1 MSARLQ
7 QHLEQAIATAA
18 DPVAAGCLRAELAV
32 LRARLG
38 YAEEA
43 EAELA
48 ALAAEQA
55 TDPVPTRAAWLAL
68 ARGLV
73 GYYGHKNELAFQPL
87 ARAQALATAA
97 RVRPVQALAAAW
109 LAHMH
114 YVGNDPVL
122 MARHAAQALQEAAP
136 NHHSARSRACLVV
149 AQGYHYAG
157 ALEPAQRWYRRAH
170 EHAVA
175 EGDVAT
181 LAALL
186 HNRAWI
192 DATNARLER
201 LYGAVA
207 GSAMLAPLRD
217 TMVSAESMAHLN
229 SYLRI
234 GTEDA
239 LVPMLKALLLVLSE
253 QPAAAL
259 ELFAQHLDAG
269 IRGGMHH
276 HASTLL
282 AERAWCHQQVGE
294 HEAAAV
300 DADAALSALAV
311 ETPIDNEE
319 VASTV
324 AWVALLRRQQGRA
337 DEADALLVQG
347 HDRLQAYQQLR
358 RDVLDQLELALA
370 QVSADC
376 R

>member
-7 QHLEQAIATAA
+7 QHLEQAIGAA
-18 DPVAAGCLRAELAV
+18 RDPVAAGCLRAELAV

-38 YAEEA
+38 YADEA
-43 EAELA
+43 EAELT
-48 ALAAEQA
+48 LLTAEQA
-55 TDPVPTRAAWLAL
+55 ADPRPSRAAWLAL

-87 ARAQALATAA
+87 ARAQALAAAA

-122 MARHAAQALQEAAP
+122 MARYAAQALQEAAAD
-136 NHHSARSRACLVV
+136 HHSARSRACLVI

-157 ALEPAQRWYRRAH
+157 ALERAQRWYRRAH
-170 EHAVA
+170 QHAVT

-201 LYGAVA
+201 LYGADA
-207 GSAMLAPLRD
+207 HSAMLAPLSD
-217 TMVSAESMAHLN
+217 SMAGAESMAHLN
-229 SYLRI
+229 SHLKI
-234 GTEDA
+234 GSEDA
-239 LVPMLKALLLVLSE
+239 LVPMLKALLLVLTE

-269 IRGGMHH
+269 IRSGMQH
-276 HASTLL
+276 HASTVL
-282 AERAWCHQQVGE
+282 AERAWCRQQVGE

-300 DADAALSALAV
+300 DADAALAAL
-311 ETPIDNEE
+311 EGDTPIDNEE

-324 AWVALLRRQQGRA
+324 AWVALLRRQQGRPA
-337 DEADALLVQG
+337 EADALFAQG
-347 HDRLQAYQQLR
+347 GERLQAYQQLR
-358 RDVLDQLELALA
+358 REVLDQLELALA
-370 QVSADC
+370 QVSNED

>member
-7 QHLEQAIATAA
+7 QRLEQAIAAAA
-18 DPVAAGCLRAELAV
+18 DPVAAGCLRAEWAV

-48 ALAAEQA
+48 LVAVAQTA
-55 TDPVPTRAAWLAL
+55 DPRPSRAAWLAL

-87 ARAQALATAA
+87 ARAQALAAAA

-114 YVGNDPVL
+114 YVGNDAVL
-122 MARHAAQALQEAAP
+122 MARYAAQALQEAAAD
-136 NHHSARSRACLVV
+136 HHSARSRACLVI
-149 AQGYHYAG
+149 AQGFHYGG
-157 ALEPAQRWYRRAH
+157 ALEAAQHWYRRAH

-201 LYGAVA
+201 LYGAEA
-207 GSAMLAPLRD
+207 RCAMLAPLRE
-217 TMVSAESMAHLN
+217 TMIGAESMLHLN
-229 SYLRI
+229 SHLRI
-234 GTEDA
+234 GTDDG
-239 LVPMLKALLLVLSE
+239 LVPMLKALLLVLTE

-269 IRGGMHH
+269 IRDGMQQ

-282 AERAWCHQQVGE
+282 AERAWCRQQVGAP
-294 HEAAAV
+294 EAAA
-300 DADAALSALAV
+300 DADAALAALDGDK
-311 ETPIDNEE
+311 PIDNEE
-319 VASTV
+319 VASTL
-324 AWVALLRRQQGRA
+324 AWVALLRRAQGRA
-337 DEADALLVQG
+337 DEADVLLARG
-347 HDRLQAYQQLR
+347 RERLQAYQALR
-358 RDVLDQLELALA
+358 RAVLDQLEIALA
-370 QVSADC
+370 QVSAAD

>member
-7 QHLEQAIATAA
+7 QHLEQAISTAS

-48 ALAAEQA
+48 LLAEQQA
-55 TDPVPTRAAWLAL
+55 LDPRPTRAAWLAL

-73 GYYGHKNELAFQPL
+73 GYYGHKNELAYQPL
-87 ARAQALATAA
+87 ARAQALASAA

-122 MARHAAQALQEAAP
+122 MARYAAQALQEAAAD
-136 NHHSARSRACLVV
+136 HHSARSRACLVV
-149 AQGYHYAG
+149 AQGFHYGG
-157 ALEPAQRWYRRAH
+157 ALEPAQHWYRRAH

-181 LAALL
+181 LAALM

-201 LYGAVA
+201 LYGAEA
-207 GSAMLAPLRD
+207 RCAMLAPLRD
-217 TMVSAESMAHLN
+217 TMVGAESMVHLN
-229 SYLRI
+229 SHLRI
-234 GTEDA
+234 GTDDG
-239 LVPMLKALLLVLSE
+239 LVPMLKALLLVLTE

-259 ELFAQHLDAG
+259 ELFARHLDAG
-269 IRGGMHH
+269 IRDGMQQ

-282 AERAWCHQQVGE
+282 AERAWCHQQLGE
-294 HEAAAV
+294 LEAAAA
-300 DADAALSALAV
+300 DADAALAALDG
-311 ETPIDNEE
+311 EKPIDNEE
-319 VASTV
+319 VASTL
-324 AWVALLRRQQGRA
+324 AWVSLLRRQQGRA
-337 DEADALLVQG
+337 DEADALLARG
-347 HDRLQAYQQLR
+347 RERLQAYQALR
-358 RDVLDQLELALA
+358 RAVLDQLEIALA
-370 QVSADC
+370 QVSAAD